1 MPGRRLLLLLVCCV
15 SLYLVS
21 CQKENDSDSNPPVT
35 NPSGNSSGTVN
46 KSTLLQLVNNVRQ
59 IGCTCGS
66 TVMPPVAPVTWN
78 DQLST
83 AALNHSNDMDSNNYF
98 SHTAPNGSTAGER
111 ITAAGY
117 NWKAYGEN
125 IAKGYSSEQAV
136 IDGWLKS
143 EDHCKNIMSALFREM
158 GVARV
163 GTYWTQEFGSR

>member
-1 MPGRRLLLLLVCCV
+1 MLGRRLLLICCV

-21 CQKENDSDSNPPVT
+21 CQKENGYDSNPAVT
-35 NPSGNSSGTVN
+35 NPPGTSSGTVN

-59 IGCTCGS
+59 LGCTCGS
-66 TVMPPVAPVTWN
+66 VVMPPVAAVTWN
-78 DQLST
+78 DQLAT
-83 AALNHSNDMDSNNYF
+83 AAFNHSNEMNSNNYL
-98 SHTAPNGSTAGER
+98 SHTGLNGSTAGDR

-117 NWKAYGEN
+117 SWKAYGEN

-136 IDGWLKS
+136 MDGWLKS

-163 GTYWTQEFGSR
+163 GTHWTQEFASR